1 MADVAHLSA
10 SQFVAPLASKR
21 LLAKSALQDPLL
33 LELPELL
40 DESSPLLDAAEL
52 LLLLRASLSSP
63 LIHLDF
69 LAAESHPQ

>member
-1 MADVAHLSA
+1 MNGWRKGGR
-10 SQFVAPLASKR
+10 KR
-21 LLAKSALQDPLL
+21 VVVLDLVLLNGNPLL